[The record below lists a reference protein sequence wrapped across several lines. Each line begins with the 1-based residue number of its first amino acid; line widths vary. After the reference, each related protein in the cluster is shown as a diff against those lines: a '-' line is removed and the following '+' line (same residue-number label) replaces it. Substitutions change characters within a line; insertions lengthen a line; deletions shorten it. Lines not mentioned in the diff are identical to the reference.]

1 MAGGAA
7 QFQRAARAQFRVVV
21 VQGDVVVV
29 DEWME
34 DDVAPL
40 GA

>member
-1 MAGGAA
+1 MACGATRV
-7 QFQRAARAQFRVVV
+7 QQAARAQFRVGI

-29 DEWME
+29 DEWVE